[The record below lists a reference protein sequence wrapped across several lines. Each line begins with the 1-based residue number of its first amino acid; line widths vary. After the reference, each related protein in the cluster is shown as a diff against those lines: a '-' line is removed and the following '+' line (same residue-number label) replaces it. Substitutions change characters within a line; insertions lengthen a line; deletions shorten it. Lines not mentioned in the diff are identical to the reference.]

1 MAYIEENP
9 RGVDKAEIV
18 VAIPTFNEASNIRN
32 LVVAV
37 DRGLKQFYGD
47 RESVIINC
55 DNHSLDGT
63 RETFLGTETETPK
76 IYISTAPGEKGKG
89 RNIRNLFD
97 KARLLD
103 PQVIVI
109 LEADIRNIAPR
120 WIYCFVEPVLR
131 GAGFVT
137 PLYASHKY
145 EDTME
150 ALLLYPL
157 LRSLYG
163 RRLRRPI
170 AGECAFGKNLLDVF
184 TTSTDQWT
192 EPMLEDG
199 IDIWMAV
206 TATATRVP
214 VCQTVMGSRKIH
226 RFKDPY
232 SQINR
237 AFTNTVGVFFDLMTT
252 FQDRWT
258 KIKWSKPTIL
268 FNADA
273 LEMEGP
279 VPVEINTPRLFE
291 LFARGVE
298 RYHPLLEGILNK
310 PELHKIEEIKSM
322 GFENFSFP
330 SHTWANTL
338 FDVAVAYRD
347 AEKEQK
353 QDILNALLLLYYGKV
368 VSFVKKTERM
378 STQQAEEIIDRECM
392 TFEENKRY
400 LVTKWKSV

>member
-1 MAYIEENP
+1 MAFIEENP
-9 RGVDKAEIV
+9 QSVEKAEIV

-32 LVVAV
+32 LTVTI
-37 DRGLKQFYGD
+37 DKGLRQFYGD
-47 RESVIINC
+47 RRSVIINC

-63 RETFLGTETETPK
+63 RETFLATETETPK

-89 RNIRNLFD
+89 RNIRNLLE
-97 KARLLD
+97 KAKILE
-103 PQVIVI
+103 PEVVVI
-109 LEADIRNIAPR
+109 LEADIKNITPR

-131 GAGFVT
+131 GVGYVT

-150 ALLLYPL
+150 ALVLYPL
-157 LRSLYG
+157 LRCLYG

-170 AGECAFGKNLLDVF
+170 AGECAFGKTMLDIL
-184 TTSTDQWT
+184 TSMNQWT
-192 EPMLEDG
+192 DSMLEDG
-199 IDIWMAV
+199 VDIWMAV
-206 TATATRVP
+206 TASAAKVP
-214 VCQTVMGSRKIH
+214 VCQTVIGNRKIH

-232 SQINR
+232 SQINK
-237 AFTNTVGVFFDLMTT
+237 AFTNTVGVFFDLMTP
-252 FQDRWT
+252 FQERWT

-273 LEMEGP
+273 MEMEGL

-291 LFARGVE
+291 LFAKGVE
-298 RYHPLLEGILNK
+298 RYHSLLEGILNK

-330 SHTWANTL
+330 PHTWANTL

-347 AEKEQK
+347 AEGEKRK
-353 QDILNALLLLYYGKV
+353 DILNALLLLYYGKV
-368 VSFVKKTERM
+368 VAFVKKTERM

-400 LVTKWKSV
+400 LVAKWKNA